1 VYPALAVYQALHAER
16 SSVETLWVG
25 GEGGMEA
32 GLVKRAGIPFT
43 SIPAAGLHGVG
54 MRALPRNALQLARGA
69 FASRRILRDFHPD
82 VLFFT
87 GGFIAGPLA
96 FAARFPAPSRGRIPA
111 LLYVPDIEP
120 GMALRSL
127 ARFADRIAVSAED
140 SEKYF
145 KSPVVVTGYPVR
157 PDLSAWTRQSGR
169 RALKLDN
176 DLPVL
181 LIAGGSKGARSINQ
195 AIMASL
201 PKLLEIAQLV
211 HITGQLDWDD
221 LQQAG
226 ASLTPNQ
233 RERYRAF
240 PYLHEE
246 IGAALAAADLAVM
259 RAGASTLGELPLHGL
274 PAVLVPYPHAWRYQK
289 VNADYLAQRG
299 AAVILPDEL
308 LPQQLLRIVTALLQ
322 NPSKRR
328 AMQIAMSSLSRP
340 KAAQAIAGQ
349 LVELGGK
356 RQ

>member
-1 VYPALAVYQALHAER
+1 MASALR
-16 SSVETLWVG
+16 T
-25 GEGGMEA
+25 
-32 GLVKRAGIPFT
+32 
-43 SIPAAGLHGVG
+43 
-54 MRALPRNALQLARGA
+54 LPRNVLQLARGA
-69 FASRRILRDFHPD
+69 FAARRILRDFQPD

-96 FAARFPAPSRGRIPA
+96 FAARFLAPSRRRIPA

-127 ARFADRIAVSAED
+127 AHFADRIAVSVED
-140 SEKYF
+140 SGKYF

-157 PDLSAWTRQSGR
+157 PDLLAWTRQSGR
-169 RALKLDN
+169 RALKLDD

-195 AIMASL
+195 AVMASL
-201 PKLLEIAQLV
+201 PKLLEIAQVV

-226 ASLTPNQ
+226 TSLTPNQ
-233 RERYRAF
+233 RARYHAF

-246 IGAALAAADLAVM
+246 MGAALAAADLAVM

-274 PAVLVPYPHAWRYQK
+274 PAVLIPYPHAWRYQK

-308 LPQQLLRIVTALLQ
+308 LPQQLLRIVTALFQ
-322 NPSKRR
+322 NRSKLR

>member
-1 VYPALAVYQALHAER
+1 MYPALAVYQALHAER

-54 MRALPRNALQLARGA
+54 ARTLPRNVLQLARGA
-69 FASRRILRDFHPD
+69 FAARRILRDFQPD

-96 FAARFPAPSRGRIPA
+96 FAARFLAPSRRRIPA

-127 ARFADRIAVSAED
+127 AHFADRIAVSVED
-140 SEKYF
+140 SGKYF
-145 KSPVVVTGYPVR
+145 KSPIVVTGYPVR
-157 PDLSAWTRQSGR
+157 TDLLAWTRQSGR
-169 RALKLDN
+169 RALKLDD

-195 AIMASL
+195 AVMASL
-201 PKLLEIAQLV
+201 PKLLEIAQVV

-226 ASLTPNQ
+226 TSLTPNQ
-233 RERYRAF
+233 RARYHAF

-246 IGAALAAADLAVM
+246 MGAALAAADLAVM

-289 VNADYLAQRG
+289 LNADYLAQRG

-308 LPQQLLRIVTALLQ
+308 LPQQLLRIVTALFQ
-322 NPSKRR
+322 NRSKLR